1 METVS
6 KIRRWVLAD
15 GLSIREVS
23 RRTGVSRNTV
33 RKYLREDI
41 AEPRYRQS
49 KPRPSR
55 RLLDYEVRL
64 RELYEADLQRAPR
77 ERRTMQGLYET
88 LVTEGFEGSYD
99 TVRRYILRLKTTVSA
114 PGRGYIPLE
123 FDAGDALQFDWSH
136 EVVTLGGVDHKVYA
150 AHFRLSHSRKSFVAV
165 YHRESQEMILDAF
178 NRALAFYG
186 GVPRRVIIDNPKT
199 MVLFIGRGKERVFH
213 PRFLACM
220 SHYAMEPV
228 ACTPASGWEKGQVEN
243 QVKTLRKQL
252 FTPKLAFDTLSTL
265 NAHLEVRCE
274 DLALKLHPEAKTRS
288 IRDVFADE
296 QVKLRPV
303 GQVFDGYAERQ
314 VRVTGT
320 CLVQYDTNTYSVPC
334 QYACQTLSLRAYAEQ
349 IILSDGQSIVA
360 EHARCFERY
369 KKQFCIWHYLPL
381 FQQRPGAL
389 RNGAPFKGWDAPKPL
404 AMIWGHYRKQ
414 AGGDRDFVELLTLYQ
429 THGAEAVEM
438 ACQLAMEY
446 KTLQLPAIIALLHD
460 LTEQAC
466 PKEMTAEVTSYPQLQ
481 LPPEANCHRY
491 DQLIH
496 TTGGAV

>member
-1 METVS
+1 MIYPSQAVRIVIATKPVDFR
-6 KIRRWVLAD
+6 KGHD
-15 GLSIREVS
+15 GLAA
-23 RRTGVSRNTV
+23 
-33 RKYLREDI
+33 L
-41 AEPRYRQS
+41 AE
-49 KPRPSR
+49 
-55 RLLDYEVRL
+55 
-64 RELYEADLQRAPR
+64 RELGLDPHSGIIVVFRAKR
-77 ERRTMQGLYET
+77 GDRIKVLLWDGSGLVLCYKRLEQGKFAWPK
-88 LVTEGFEGSYD
+88 VQD
-99 TVRRYILRLKTTVSA
+99 
-114 PGRGYIPLE
+114 
-123 FDAGDALQFDWSH
+123 
-136 EVVTLGGVDHKVYA
+136 GVM
-150 AHFRLSHSRKSFVAV
+150 RLSKG
-165 YHRESQEMILDAF
+165 ESQEMILDAF

-199 MVLFIGRGKERVFH
+199 MVLFLGRGKERIFH

-243 QVKTLRKQL
+243 QVKILRKQL
-252 FTPKLAFDTLSTL
+252 FAPKLTFDTLADL
-265 NAHLEVRCE
+265 NAHLEARCE
-274 DLALKLHPEAKTRS
+274 DLSSKLHPEAKTRS
-288 IRDVFADE
+288 IRDVFAEE

-334 QYACQTLSLRAYAEQ
+334 QYACQTLSLRAYADRVV
-349 IILSDGQSIVA
+349 LSDGQNMIA
-360 EHARCFERY
+360 EHARCFGRY

-389 RNGAPFKGWDAPKPL
+389 RNGAPFKRWEAPKAL
-404 AMIWGHYRKQ
+404 TVIWDHYRKQ

-429 THGAEAVEM
+429 KHGAEAVEM

-466 PKEMTAEVTSYPQLQ
+466 PKEMAAEVNSYPQLQ

-496 TTGGAV
+496 TTGGAA